1 MKILLSWLSE
11 FADFDRVDPTGSSG
25 AFTDTLVSRLVDGMN
40 NLGLVVEGVEW
51 VGRDLDDVYVAKVL
65 EVEAI
70 PKADKIRRVLADV
83 GSLGEIQVV
92 CGAFNFGVGDFVPY
106 AAIGAKLP
114 NGVEIKAAK
123 MRGTDSFGMLC
134 SPTELK
140 LGAES
145 GGLMLLDPGLKPG
158 EKLADALGIV
168 PDVLF
173 DLAIEANRPDANSV
187 IGVARDLAAWFDLE
201 FRAPTARRQVQTL
214 KKDAKLELSVI
225 EDPSICDRFLLA
237 TFSNMSSCKVPS
249 FVGTRLEMCGMRS
262 INPVVDASNYVM
274 LELGQPTH
282 PYDRSRLDGEVVS
295 VRRAR
300 VAEVLVTLD
309 GTVRTLGVGES
320 VTDVVITDGSDNP
333 VGLAGIMGGESSEIS
348 AETDSVLLE
357 LAHFDSKT
365 IARTS
370 KRLQLRSEASA
381 RFERGVDPELPE
393 LALWRFVELLGVEP
407 DSIHEA
413 IPYHHQ
419 ELEIVVRPARLALY
433 LGRDFSAEEIS
444 HLIDPIGFKVRQSD
458 GAFLVTVPSF
468 RPDCSIEEDVIEEI
482 GRHFG
487 YANIERR
494 YLASPQVGR
503 LTAEQRS
510 RRNIRAF
517 GRDAGYF
524 EAWGPSMVGPGEH
537 APFGIPGE
545 GVELDNPLAAEES
558 VLRRSLLPGLV
569 RALAFNAGRRIS
581 SVRLFEIG
589 KVFEPGM
596 TDEGL
601 PFESERVAFLAVD
614 AVDAALEVVHT
625 LRRLM
630 ALLRVGPIVFEVP
643 DHHLVVESVMAWPK
657 LHPTRSNSVFIGG
670 KLVGV
675 VGELEPDIVADLT
688 AGNVKDRVGY
698 FELDLNEIFTLG
710 KRTDSA
716 IPVTSFPS
724 SDVDMAFLVAYHYD
738 AQTVADAIVAS
749 AGELCESV
757 TLFDSYSSTVLGDG
771 IRSLGFTIRL
781 SSMNKTLTDSE
792 IQQVISVVSED
803 LHQRFGATLR
813 SA

>member
-1 MKILLSWLSE
+1 MKVLLSWLSE
-11 FADFDRVDPTGSSG
+11 FADFERADPSLSSG
-25 AFTDTLVSRLVDGMN
+25 APTEELISKLVDGMN

-65 EVEAI
+65 EVDAI

-83 GSLGEIQVV
+83 GALGEIQVV

-114 NGVEIKAAK
+114 NGVEIRAAK

-145 GGLMLLDPGLKPG
+145 GGLMLLDQSLKPG

-201 FRAPTARRQVQTL
+201 FRAPAARPHGQDL
-214 KKDAKLELSVI
+214 HKDAALELSVI

-237 TFSNMSSCKVPS
+237 TFSNMSSCKVAS
-249 FVGTRLEMCGMRS
+249 FVGTRLELCGMRS

-282 PYDRSRLDGEVVS
+282 PYDRSRLDGGVVS

-300 VAEVLVTLD
+300 VAEALVTLD
-309 GTVRTLGVGES
+309 GTVRTLGVGDS
-320 VTDVVITDGSDNP
+320 VTDVVITDGSDSP

-348 AETDSVLLE
+348 SDTDSVLLE

-365 IARTS
+365 IARSS

-381 RFERGVDPELPE
+381 RFERGVDPELPR
-393 LALWRFVELLGVEP
+393 LALQRFAELLGVEP
-407 DSIHEA
+407 DSVYEA
-413 IPYHHQ
+413 TPYNHA
-419 ELEIVVRPARLALY
+419 ETEILVRPARLALY
-433 LGRDFSAEEIS
+433 LGRDFSAGEIS
-444 HLIDPIGFKVRQSD
+444 NLISPIGFKVEERD
-458 GAFLVTVPSF
+458 GIFLVTVPSF

-482 GRHFG
+482 ARHFG

-494 YLASPQVGR
+494 YLTSPKVGR
-503 LTAEQRS
+503 LTTEQRS
-510 RRNIRAF
+510 RRSIRAF

-537 APFGIPGE
+537 SPFGITGE
-545 GVELDNPLAAEES
+545 GVELDNPLAVEES

-569 RALAFNAGRRIS
+569 RALSFNAGRRIS
-581 SVRLFEIG
+581 PVRLFEFG
-589 KVFEPGM
+589 KVFEPGV

-601 PFESERVAFLAVD
+601 PFESERVGFLATD
-614 AVDAALEVVHT
+614 AEDASLEVVHT
-625 LRRLM
+625 LRRLV
-630 ALLRVGPIVFEVP
+630 ALLRVGPALFDTP
-643 DHHLVVESVMAWPK
+643 DHHSVGESVMAWPK

-670 KLVGV
+670 RLVGV
-675 VGELEPDIVADLT
+675 IGELDPDTVTVLT

-698 FELDLNEIFTLG
+698 FELDLDEIFALEP
-710 KRTDSA
+710 KSDSA
-716 IPVTSFPS
+716 TPVTSFPS
-724 SDVDMAFLVAYHYD
+724 SDVDMAFLVDYQYD
-738 AQTVADAIVAS
+738 AQTVADAIMAS
-749 AGELCESV
+749 VGDLCESV
-757 TLFDSYSSTVLGDG
+757 TLFDSYSSAALGDG
-771 IRSLGFTIRL
+771 IRSLAFTVRL
-781 SSMNKTLTDSE
+781 SSLSKTLTDAE
-792 IQQVISVVSED
+792 IQQVISIVSED
-803 LHQRFGATLR
+803 LNHRFGATLR